1 MLTYKVVFI
10 ELDEM
15 NADVEQFLRDNKVIV
30 ETDYNTT
37 EIMAD
42 VLQEFVN
49 HVINN
54 TDLEINNPK
63 GITVDD
69 IKDRAIGGEVFD
81 ALMNNEIDLAIC
93 V

>member
-1 MLTYKVVFI
+1 MYIYKMVFI

-54 TDLEINNPK
+54 PDIEINNPK
-63 GITVDD
+63 GITIDD
-69 IKDRAIGGEVFD
+69 IKDLAIGGEVFD
-81 ALMNNEIDLAIC
+81 ALMNNEIDLAMC

>member
-15 NADVEQFLRDNKVIV
+15 NADVEQFLRDNEVIV

-54 TDLEINNPK
+54 PDLDIENPK
-63 GITVDD
+63 GITIDD
-69 IKDRAIGGEVFD
+69 IKDLAIGGEVFD
-81 ALMNNEIDLAIC
+81 ALMNNEIDLVLC

>member
-1 MLTYKVVFI
+1 MRIYKMVFI

-15 NADVEQFLRDNKVIV
+15 REEVKQFLKDNEVIV

-54 TDLEINNPK
+54 SDLQISNPK
-63 GITVDD
+63 GITIDD
-69 IKDRAIGGEVFD
+69 IKDLAIGGEVFD
-81 ALMNNEIDLAIC
+81 ALMNNEIDLVMC

>member
-1 MLTYKVVFI
+1 MYICKMVFI

-54 TDLEINNPK
+54 SDLDINNPK
-63 GITVDD
+63 GITIDD
-69 IKDRAIGGEVFD
+69 IKDLAIGGEVFD
-81 ALMNNEIDLAIC
+81 ALMNNEIDLAMC

>member
-1 MLTYKVVFI
+1 MLTYKMIFI

-37 EIMAD
+37 EITAD

-54 TDLEINNPK
+54 SDLDIKNPK
-63 GITVDD
+63 GITIDD

-81 ALMNNEIDLAIC
+81 ALMNNEIDLAMC

>member
-1 MLTYKVVFI
+1 MRIYKMVFI

-15 NADVEQFLRDNKVIV
+15 REDVEQFLRDNKVIV

-54 TDLEINNPK
+54 PDLQISNPK
-63 GITVDD
+63 GITIDD
-69 IKDRAIGGEVFD
+69 IKDLAIGGEVFE
-81 ALMNNEIDLAIC
+81 ALMNNEIDSVLC

>member
-37 EIMAD
+37 EIVAD

-54 TDLEINNPK
+54 SDLDIKNPK
-63 GITVDD
+63 GITIDD

-81 ALMNNEIDLAIC
+81 ALMNNEIDLAMC